1 MGSFSSASALPVH
14 LAMSLFSICVVLS
27 LLAEI
32 AQTHVFD
39 HAAAQRTDG
48 RLAHRSANG
57 LEVRLLI
64 PSSSSQGTSDSVNR
78 ACSCPQR
85 CWRRCRRLPRERF
98 RSMH

>member
-1 MGSFSSASALPVH
+1 MTD
-14 LAMSLFSICVVLS
+14 VVILS

-48 RLAHRSANG
+48 RLAHRSAPG

-64 PSSSSQGTSDSVNR
+64 PSSSSQGTSDSVNPR
-78 ACSCPQR
+78 LLVPQPLVS
-85 CWRRCRRLPRERF
+85 LPQATA
-98 RSMH
+98 